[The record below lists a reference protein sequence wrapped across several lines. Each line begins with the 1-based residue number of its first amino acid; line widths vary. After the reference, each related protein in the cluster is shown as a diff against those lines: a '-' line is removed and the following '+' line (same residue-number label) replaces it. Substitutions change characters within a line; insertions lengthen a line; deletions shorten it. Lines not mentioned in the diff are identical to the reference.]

1 MFQLLFLQGLISIL
15 VSSPSRRRGVLIKS
29 KRPCQVNV
37 SYKGDLPLLLNSNA
51 RAWPMPDE
59 QPVMRTD
66 FGIFVVVDADVDA
79 IGAEAEV
86 L

>member
-1 MFQLLFLQGLISIL
+1 
-15 VSSPSRRRGVLIKS
+15 
-29 KRPCQVNV
+29 
-37 SYKGDLPLLLNSNA
+37 
-51 RAWPMPDE
+51 MPDE